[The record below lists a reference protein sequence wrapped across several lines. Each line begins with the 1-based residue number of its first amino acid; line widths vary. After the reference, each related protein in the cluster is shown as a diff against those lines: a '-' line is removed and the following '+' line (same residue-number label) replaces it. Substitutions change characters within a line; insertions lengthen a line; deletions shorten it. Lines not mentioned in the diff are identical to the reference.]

1 GGEDAHGVHRALVEL
16 GPSLGGLEGLGH
28 VGCILSPGSGRSAAR
43 VDQLRG
49 ATAGRILARCASFS
63 KQRPQPYCE
72 EGSGGVFR
80 PDVAKET
87 LSAGPVAPRTG
98 RARRLRAVPP
108 TRWCGAGRGE
118 VGRCPDS
125 RRAWESCHRG
135 GSRLERF
142 VATSGRDHEEGRWA
156 VTATQGA
163 SIPSTGQGGDGSA
176 RRSAKSVIGA
186 YVALTKPRII
196 ELLLITTD
204 PTMVLAAA
212 ALPAGGANALN
223 TYLDRDIDAKMK
235 RTRNRPIPSGA
246 VSPRAALIFGLVLS
260 VVSAVW
266 LGLLVNWVSAALAI
280 GAILL
285 YVVFYTM
292 IL

>member
-1 GGEDAHGVHRALVEL
+1 M
-16 GPSLGGLEGLGH
+16 
-28 VGCILSPGSGRSAAR
+28 
-43 VDQLRG
+43 
-49 ATAGRILARCASFS
+49 
-63 KQRPQPYCE
+63 
-72 EGSGGVFR
+72 
-80 PDVAKET
+80 
-87 LSAGPVAPRTG
+87 
-98 RARRLRAVPP
+98 
-108 TRWCGAGRGE
+108 
-118 VGRCPDS
+118 
-125 RRAWESCHRG
+125 
-135 GSRLERF
+135 
-142 VATSGRDHEEGRWA
+142 
-156 VTATQGA
+156 TATQGA

-196 ELLLITTD
+196 ELLLITTV
-204 PTMVLAAA
+204 PTMFLAAGGFPSLWLSVSTVVGGYLA
-212 ALPAGGANALN
+212 AGGANALN
-223 TYLDRDIDAKMK
+223 MYLERDIDAKMK

-292 IL
+292 ILKRRRTSSGAASPAACRC